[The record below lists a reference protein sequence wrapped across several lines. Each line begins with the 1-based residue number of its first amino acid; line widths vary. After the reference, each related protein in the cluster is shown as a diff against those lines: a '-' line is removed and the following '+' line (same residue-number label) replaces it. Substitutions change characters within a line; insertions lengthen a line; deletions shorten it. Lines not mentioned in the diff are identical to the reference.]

1 MTTLA
6 SLRRQLEQART
17 SMPTAPEGPP
27 APVIPPADGGPPP
40 RGCRCMTSEEVAAE
54 VARLR
59 SGEWRPPALTKA
71 QRAELDVRFER
82 IGGVKRVERMQRE
95 FLAGGQP

>member
-1 MTTLA
+1 
-6 SLRRQLEQART
+6 
-17 SMPTAPEGPP
+17 
-27 APVIPPADGGPPP
+27 
-40 RGCRCMTSEEVAAE
+40 MTSEEVAAE